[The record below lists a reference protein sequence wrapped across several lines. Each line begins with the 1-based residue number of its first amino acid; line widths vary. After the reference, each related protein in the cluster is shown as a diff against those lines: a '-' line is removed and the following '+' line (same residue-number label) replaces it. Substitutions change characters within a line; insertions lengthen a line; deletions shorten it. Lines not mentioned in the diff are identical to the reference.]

1 MSNTLTSQVLEKSNI
16 IDVIQSYGIS
26 LFKAGRN
33 YKALCP
39 FHDDKNPSMSVSPD
53 KQIFKCF
60 SCQTAGNA
68 VDFVLQY
75 ENKVN
80 NNPNFKRIDAIK
92 KVAEICNIDIQI
104 ENTIDREPDYL
115 NANQRQMVKINS
127 NINKVFSYYLN
138 QTESGK
144 KSLDY
149 LYQRGLSDEVI
160 ADLELGF
167 CPENTALL
175 NDKNY
180 LNEIVLFF
188 Q

>member
-1 MSNTLTSQVLEKSNI
+1 MNNTLTSQVLEKAILLMLYSRMVSVFLKQDATI
-16 IDVIQSYGIS
+16 KHYA
-26 LFKAGRN
+26 LFMMIKIL
-33 YKALCP
+33 LCQYL
-39 FHDDKNPSMSVSPD
+39 PD

-104 ENTIDREPDYL
+104 ENTLDKETDYL

-149 LYQRGLSDEVI
+149 LYQRGIIRWSYCWSWIRL
-160 ADLELGF
+160 LPGKYCPFKWQELF
-167 CPENTALL
+167 KRKCCRSS
-175 NDKNY
+175 
-180 LNEIVLFF
+180 
-188 Q
+188 